1 MALVLKDRV
10 KETTTST
17 GTGTITLAGAVSGFQ
32 SFSVVGN
39 ANVTYYAIVGQSPS
53 TEWEVGIGT
62 YTSSGTT
69 LSRDTV
75 LESSNS
81 GSLVTFSAGTKDVFV
96 TYPAEYA
103 VVASNNF
110 GTAGQVLTSNGAN
123 VAATFQTAASGL
135 TGFTAAESTAAPNA
149 TVYVDSLTASAAS
162 TNADV
167 AFVAKGTGA
176 TLAQVPDSTTAGGNK
191 RGQFATDWQKS
202 RSAATQVASG
212 DYSTIAGGSS
222 NTASG
227 ANAAVV
233 GGGSSTASGNNSA
246 VVGGF
251 NNTASGLRSAA
262 IGGTTNQATQQYAA
276 TIGGDTI
283 RATGSYA
290 FAGGG
295 SVNNSQGQFSAVVG
309 GNSNTG
315 NGTSAG
321 IFAGEN
327 NNTNGSQAVVCGGS
341 YNTANGNSS
350 FVLGGIRGTTRLLNC
365 YAVFPASSSP
375 ITAVLGVS
383 QSAMLILGR
392 QTTDATAT
400 VLASNTNDAATTN
413 QVILPNN
420 SAYFFKGSC
429 IAGVT
434 GSGDTKAWEF
444 KGAIKRGA
452 NAAATSIVGSV
463 IKDVIA
469 SDSGASTWD
478 ITITADTTNGGIK
491 VEVTGQASTTI
502 RWVCKIETTE
512 MTY

>member
-1 MALVLKDRV
+1 MFTGFASENTPAIQVWDFG
-10 KETTTST
+10 TFPSPPTST
-17 GTGTITLAGAVSGFQ
+17 VSLVDDCAPIQLFKTGAQVAAIFVYLPTAPVEGKQLKIVNIMRGVNGTPINLFSSDRMGNGSATPILIIGA
-32 SFSVVGN
+32 
-39 ANVTYYAIVGQSPS
+39 GQSVDLCYS
-53 TEWEVGIGT
+53 KDFITRGVG
-62 YTSSGTT
+62 
-69 LSRDTV
+69 
-75 LESSNS
+75 
-81 GSLVTFSAGTKDVFV
+81 
-96 TYPAEYA
+96 
-103 VVASNNF
+103 
-110 GTAGQVLTSNGAN
+110 
-123 VAATFQTAASGL
+123 
-135 TGFTAAESTAAPNA
+135 
-149 TVYVDSLTASAAS
+149 
-162 TNADV
+162 
-167 AFVAKGTGA
+167 GA
-176 TLAQVPDSTTAGGNK
+176 TSETGWISLNFAPPSSANYSSAVLGGENNKVTSTY
-191 RGQFATDWQKS
+191 
-202 RSAATQVASG
+202 AAV
-212 DYSTIAGGSS
+212 AGGSS

-227 ANAAVV
+227 SNAAVV
-233 GGGSSTASGNNSA
+233 GGGSSTASGSNSA

-350 FVLGGIRGTTRLLNC
+350 FVLGGTRGTTRLLNC
-365 YAVFPASSSP
+365 YAVFPASNSP

-383 QSAMLILGR
+383 QSAMLVLGR

-400 VLASNTNDAATTN
+400 VLTSNTNAATTTN

-420 SAYFFKGSC
+420 SAYYFRGEV

-434 GSGDTKAWEF
+434 GAGDTKGWYVE
-444 KGAIKRGA
+444 GVIKRGA
-452 NAAATSIVGSV
+452 SAASTALVGTPTATSLYADTGAATWSIAV
-463 IKDVIA
+463 
-469 SDSGASTWD
+469 
-478 ITITADTTNGGIK
+478 TADTTNGGLAIT
-491 VEVTGQASTTI
+491 VTGAAATTI
-502 RWVCKIETTE
+502 RWVAQIRTTE